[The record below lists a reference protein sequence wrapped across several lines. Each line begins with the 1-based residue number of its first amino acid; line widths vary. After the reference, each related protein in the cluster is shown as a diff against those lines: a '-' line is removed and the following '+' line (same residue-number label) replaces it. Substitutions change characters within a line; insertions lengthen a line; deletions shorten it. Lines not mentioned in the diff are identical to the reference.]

1 MKRLLGVVLVLFMA
15 CIPMNIH
22 AQEVD
27 LSFEYSAQ
35 KVKIENAIKY
45 YTIEGELLD
54 EAPIDCGTY
63 ITLLSNR
70 KTIVFEINPKKVD
83 VKVSY
88 NKDWRENDPE
98 EEKYLC
104 DYVGDYE
111 FKLRI
116 DADGNINSLD
126 NFQGNYDFQ
135 FEPKNVKDIEVA
147 KTRITH
153 PDVEYV
159 YSEDGISIY
168 SDIDQVEPIQLK
180 DVGEYTVAFDLDE
193 RYYES
198 VPFKVTI
205 LPKTIE
211 LKPNK
216 QFKYFGEL
224 DPVLENDDY
233 ILTRE
238 LGEDIGVYKLTV
250 QSKSKNYK
258 YEIIENDVFTILEN
272 KSQQIKPEVT
282 NQPSNDEKKEPLQ
295 SVNVSNKD
303 KNKYASATDM
313 ESNKDIE
320 TKVDKES
327 AKTETKVVTGVFNL
341 TPMYLSF
348 MTISLVVAM
357 YIMYILIRKRNVKI

>member
-27 LSFEYSAQ
+27 LSFDYSGQ
-35 KVKIENAIKY
+35 KVEVENAVMY
-45 YTIEGELLD
+45 FTQSWERLD

-63 ITLLSNR
+63 IAWTSDEKL
-70 KTIVFEINPKKVD
+70 IHFEINPKKVP
-83 VKVSY
+83 VKVTY

-104 DYVGDYE
+104 NHVGNYE

-116 DADGNINSLD
+116 DTDGNFGSLD
-126 NFQGNYDFQ
+126 NYQGNYDFQ
-135 FEPKNVKDIEVA
+135 FEPKNVNDIEVA

-159 YSEDGISIY
+159 YSEDGIKIY
-168 SDIDQVEPIQLK
+168 SDIDQVEPILLK
-180 DVGEYTVAFDLDE
+180 DVGEYTVAFNLDE

-205 LPKTIE
+205 LPKTIQ

-216 QFKYFGEL
+216 QFKYFGEE
-224 DPVLENDDY
+224 DPVSENDDY
-233 ILTRE
+233 ILSRE
-238 LGEDIGVYKLTV
+238 PGEDIGDYKLTV

-258 YEIIENDVFTILEN
+258 YEIVENDVFSILGRDTVHRNETKGPSFKIDKEVEKTTDKETTVLN
-272 KSQQIKPEVT
+272 TSQSKIT
-282 NQPSNDEKKEPLQ
+282 
-295 SVNVSNKD
+295 
-303 KNKYASATDM
+303 TG
-313 ESNKDIE
+313 IE
-320 TKVDKES
+320 TKTFTYS
-327 AKTETKVVTGVFNL
+327 MALLF
-341 TPMYLSF
+341 
-348 MTISLVVAM
+348 SLLAIFIV
-357 YIMYILIRKRNVKI
+357 IFKFI

>member
-15 CIPMNIH
+15 CIPMNVQ

-27 LSFEYSAQ
+27 LSFEYTGQ
-35 KVKIENAIKY
+35 KIEIENAEMY
-45 YTIEGELLD
+45 FTQSWERLD
-54 EAPIDCGTY
+54 EAPTDCGAY
-63 ITLLSNR
+63 IAWTSDEKL
-70 KTIVFEINPKKVD
+70 IHFEINPKKVD
-83 VKVSY
+83 LKVSY
-88 NKDWRENDPE
+88 NKDWRESDPE

-116 DADGNINSLD
+116 DTDGNINSLD
-126 NFQGNYDFQ
+126 NYLGNYDFQ
-135 FEPKNVKDIEVA
+135 FEPKNVKDVEVL
-147 KTRITH
+147 KTKITH

-168 SDIDQVEPIQLK
+168 SDIDQVKPIQLK

-216 QFKYFGEL
+216 QFKYFGEE

-238 LGEDIGVYKLTV
+238 PGEDIGDYKLTV

-258 YEIIENDVFTILEN
+258 YEIIENDVFKILG
-272 KSQQIKPEVT
+272 
-282 NQPSNDEKKEPLQ
+282 
-295 SVNVSNKD
+295 KD
-303 KNKYASATDM
+303 AIDRN
-313 ESNKDIE
+313 E
-320 TKVDKES
+320 TKGPSFKIDKEVE
-327 AKTETKVVTGVFNL
+327 KTTHKETTVLNRSQSKITTGIQTKTFTYSITL
-341 TPMYLSF
+341 MF
-348 MTISLVVAM
+348 SLLV
-357 YIMYILIRKRNVKI
+357 IFIFIFKFI

>member
-22 AQEVD
+22 AQEVVD
-27 LSFEYSAQ
+27 SFEYTGQ
-35 KVKIENAIKY
+35 KIEVENAVKY

-54 EAPIDCGTY
+54 EAPIYCGTY
-63 ITLLSNR
+63 IAWTSDEEAIL
-70 KTIVFEINPKKVD
+70 FEINPKKVS
-83 VKVSY
+83 VKVTY
-88 NKDWRENDPE
+88 NKDWRESDPE

-104 DYVGDYE
+104 EYVGDYE

-126 NFQGNYDFQ
+126 NYQGNYDFQ
-135 FEPKNVKDIEVA
+135 FEPKNVKDVEVL
-147 KTRITH
+147 KTKITH

-159 YSEDGISIY
+159 YSEDGIKIY
-168 SDIDQVEPIQLK
+168 SDIDHVKPIQLK

-216 QFKYFGEL
+216 QFKYFGEE
-224 DPVLENDDY
+224 DPVLGNDDY

-238 LGEDIGVYKLTV
+238 PGEDIGDYKLTV

-258 YEIIENDVFTILEN
+258 YEIIENDVFKILGKDAIDRNETKGSSFKIDKEVEKTTLKETPVLN
-272 KSQQIKPEVT
+272 KSQSKITTGIQ
-282 NQPSNDEKKEPLQ
+282 
-295 SVNVSNKD
+295 
-303 KNKYASATDM
+303 
-313 ESNKDIE
+313 
-320 TKVDKES
+320 TKTFTYS
-327 AKTETKVVTGVFNL
+327 ITLMF
-341 TPMYLSF
+341 
-348 MTISLVVAM
+348 SLLV
-357 YIMYILIRKRNVKI
+357 IFIFIFKFI

>member
-1 MKRLLGVVLVLFMA
+1 MKRLLGVVLVLFVA

-22 AQEVD
+22 AKEVD
-27 LSFEYSAQ
+27 LSFEYTGQ
-35 KVKIENAIKY
+35 KIEIENAVMY
-45 YTIEGELLD
+45 FTQSWEMLD

-63 ITLLSNR
+63 NVWTSDGE
-70 KTIVFEINPKKVD
+70 TILFEINPKKVD

-88 NKDWRENDPE
+88 NKDWRESDPE

-116 DADGNINSLD
+116 DTDGNINSLD
-126 NFQGNYDFQ
+126 NYLGNYDFQ
-135 FEPKNVKDIEVA
+135 FEPKNVKDIDVA

-168 SDIDQVEPIQLK
+168 SDIDHVKPIILK
-180 DVGEYTVAFDLDE
+180 DVGEYTVAFNLDE

-216 QFKYFGEL
+216 QFKYFGEE

-238 LGEDIGVYKLTV
+238 PGEDIGDYKLTV

-258 YEIIENDVFTILEN
+258 YEIIENDVFSIFGRDEIHRNET
-272 KSQQIKPEVT
+272 KG
-282 NQPSNDEKKEPLQ
+282 PSF
-295 SVNVSNKD
+295 
-303 KNKYASATDM
+303 
-313 ESNKDIE
+313 
-320 TKVDKES
+320 KVDKEVE
-327 AKTETKVVTGVFNL
+327 KTTYKETTALNKSHSKITTGIQTKTFTYSIAL
-341 TPMYLSF
+341 MF
-348 MTISLVVAM
+348 SLLV
-357 YIMYILIRKRNVKI
+357 IFIFIFKFI

>member
-22 AQEVD
+22 AQEVVD
-27 LSFEYSAQ
+27 SFEYTGQ
-35 KVKIENAIKY
+35 KIEVENAVKY

-54 EAPIDCGTY
+54 EAPIYCGTY
-63 ITLLSNR
+63 IAWTSDEEAIL
-70 KTIVFEINPKKVD
+70 FEINPKKVS
-83 VKVSY
+83 VKVTY
-88 NKDWRENDPE
+88 NKDWRESDPE

-104 DYVGDYE
+104 DYVGDYA

-116 DADGNINSLD
+116 DTDGNINSLD
-126 NFQGNYDFQ
+126 NYLGNYDFL
-135 FEPKNVKDIEVA
+135 FEPKNVNDVEVL
-147 KTRITH
+147 KTKVTH

-168 SDIDQVEPIQLK
+168 SDIDQVKPIQLK

-216 QFKYFGEL
+216 QFKYFGEE

-238 LGEDIGVYKLTV
+238 PGEDIGDYKLTV

-258 YEIIENDVFTILEN
+258 YEIIENDVFKILGRDTIHRN
-272 KSQQIKPEVT
+272 
-282 NQPSNDEKKEPLQ
+282 
-295 SVNVSNKD
+295 
-303 KNKYASATDM
+303 
-313 ESNKDIE
+313 E
-320 TKVDKES
+320 TKGPSPKIDKEVK
-327 AKTETKVVTGVFNL
+327 KTTVKETTVLNTSQSKITTGIQTKTFTYSMAVL
-341 TPMYLSF
+341 
-348 MTISLVVAM
+348 ISLLAIFIV
-357 YIMYILIRKRNVKI
+357 IFKFI

>member
-15 CIPMNIH
+15 CIPMNIQ

-27 LSFEYSAQ
+27 LSFEYSGQ
-35 KVKIENAIKY
+35 KVEIQNAIKY
-45 YTIEGELLD
+45 YTIKGELLD
-54 EAPIDCGTY
+54 KAPIYCGRY
-63 ITLLSNR
+63 IAWTSDEEAIL
-70 KTIVFEINPKKVD
+70 FEINPKKVP
-83 VKVSY
+83 VKVTY

-104 DYVGDYE
+104 EYVGDYE

-116 DADGNINSLD
+116 DTDGNINSLD
-126 NFQGNYDFQ
+126 NYQGNYDFQ
-135 FEPKNVKDIEVA
+135 FEPKNINDVEVL
-147 KTRITH
+147 KTKVTH

-168 SDIDQVEPIQLK
+168 SDIDHVKPIILK

-205 LPKTIE
+205 FPKTIE
-211 LKPNK
+211 LQLPSY
-216 QFKYFGEL
+216 QKYVGEK
-224 DPVLENDDY
+224 DPILETDDY
-233 ILTRE
+233 ILIRE
-238 LGEDIGVYKLTV
+238 VGEEVGNYKLTA
-250 QSKSKNYK
+250 QSKSKNYI
-258 YEIIENDVFTILEN
+258 YEIVANDTFTILDTKLHDIRQETT
-272 KSQQIKPEVT
+272 I
-282 NQPSNDEKKEPLQ
+282 QPDNEEKKDPLL
-295 SVNVSNKD
+295 SVNASNKD

-327 AKTETKVVTGVFNL
+327 QKTETKVVTGVSNFAS
-341 TPMYLSF
+341 MYYLIMVSS
-348 MTISLVVAM
+348 IALAM
-357 YIMYILIRKRNVKI
+357 YAFIKKRNVKS

>member
-27 LSFEYSAQ
+27 LFFEYTGQ
-35 KVKIENAIKY
+35 KIEIENAEMY
-45 YTIEGELLD
+45 FTQSWERLD
-54 EAPIDCGTY
+54 EAPTDCGTY
-63 ITLLSNR
+63 IAWTSDEKL
-70 KTIVFEINPKKVD
+70 IHFEINPKKVPI
-83 VKVSY
+83 KVTY
-88 NKDWRENDPE
+88 NKDWRESDPE

-104 DYVGDYE
+104 DYVGDYA

-116 DADGNINSLD
+116 DTDGNINSLD
-126 NFQGNYDFQ
+126 NYLGNYDFQ
-135 FEPKNVKDIEVA
+135 FDPKNVKDVEVL
-147 KTRITH
+147 KTKITH

-159 YSEDGISIY
+159 YFEDGISIY
-168 SDIDQVEPIQLK
+168 SDIDQVEPILLK

-216 QFKYFGEL
+216 QFKYFGEE

-238 LGEDIGVYKLTV
+238 PGEDIGDYKLTV

-258 YEIIENDVFTILEN
+258 YEIIENDVFSILGRDQIHRNEAKGPSFKIDKEVEKTTHKETTVLN
-272 KSQQIKPEVT
+272 KSQSKITTGIQ
-282 NQPSNDEKKEPLQ
+282 
-295 SVNVSNKD
+295 
-303 KNKYASATDM
+303 
-313 ESNKDIE
+313 
-320 TKVDKES
+320 TKTFTYS
-327 AKTETKVVTGVFNL
+327 ITLMF
-341 TPMYLSF
+341 
-348 MTISLVVAM
+348 SLLV
-357 YIMYILIRKRNVKI
+357 IFIFIFKFI

>member
-22 AQEVD
+22 AQEVVD
-27 LSFEYSAQ
+27 SFEYTGQ
-35 KVKIENAIKY
+35 KIEVENAVKY

-54 EAPIDCGTY
+54 EAPIYCGTY
-63 ITLLSNR
+63 IAWTSDEEAIL
-70 KTIVFEINPKKVD
+70 FEINPKKVS
-83 VKVSY
+83 VKVTY
-88 NKDWRENDPE
+88 NKDWRESDPE

-104 DYVGDYE
+104 DYVGDYA

-116 DADGNINSLD
+116 DMDGNFGSLD
-126 NFQGNYDFQ
+126 NYQGNYDFQ

-159 YSEDGISIY
+159 YSEDGIKIY
-168 SDIDQVEPIQLK
+168 SDIDYVKPILLK
-180 DVGEYTVAFDLDE
+180 DVGKYTLAFNLDE

-216 QFKYFGEL
+216 QFKYFGEE

-238 LGEDIGVYKLTV
+238 SGEDIGDYKLTV

-258 YEIIENDVFTILEN
+258 YEIVENDVFSILGRN
-272 KSQQIKPEVT
+272 AIHR
-282 NQPSNDEKKEPLQ
+282 N
-295 SVNVSNKD
+295 
-303 KNKYASATDM
+303 
-313 ESNKDIE
+313 E
-320 TKVDKES
+320 TKGPSPKIDKEVK
-327 AKTETKVVTGVFNL
+327 KTTDKETTVLNTSQSKITTGIQTKTFTYSMAVLF
-341 TPMYLSF
+341 
-348 MTISLVVAM
+348 SLLA
-357 YIMYILIRKRNVKI
+357 IFILIFKFI

>member
-15 CIPMNIH
+15 CVPMNIH

-27 LSFEYSAQ
+27 LSFDYSGH
-35 KVKIENAIKY
+35 KVEIGNAIKY

-63 ITLLSNR
+63 IAWTSDEEVIL
-70 KTIVFEINPKKVD
+70 FEINPKKVP
-83 VKVSY
+83 VKVTY
-88 NKDWRENDPE
+88 NKDWRENDSE

-126 NFQGNYDFQ
+126 NYLGNYDFQ
-135 FEPKNVKDIEVA
+135 FEPKNVKDVKVL
-147 KTRITH
+147 KTKITH

-159 YSEDGISIY
+159 YSEDGIEIY
-168 SDIDQVEPIQLK
+168 SDIDQVEPILLR
-180 DVGEYTVAFDLDE
+180 DVGEYTVAFNLDE

-216 QFKYFGEL
+216 QFKYFGEE

-238 LGEDIGVYKLTV
+238 PGEDIGDYKLTV

-258 YEIIENDVFTILEN
+258 YEIIENDVFSILGRDVIHRNETKGPSPKFDKEVEKTTHEETSVLN
-272 KSQQIKPEVT
+272 KSHSKITTGIQ
-282 NQPSNDEKKEPLQ
+282 
-295 SVNVSNKD
+295 
-303 KNKYASATDM
+303 
-313 ESNKDIE
+313 
-320 TKVDKES
+320 TKTFTYS
-327 AKTETKVVTGVFNL
+327 ITLIF
-341 TPMYLSF
+341 
-348 MTISLVVAM
+348 SLLV
-357 YIMYILIRKRNVKI
+357 IFIFIFKFI

>member
-15 CIPMNIH
+15 CIPMNVQ

-27 LSFEYSAQ
+27 LSFEYTGQ
-35 KVKIENAIKY
+35 KIEIENAEMY
-45 YTIEGELLD
+45 FTQSWERLD
-54 EAPIDCGTY
+54 EAPTDCGAY
-63 ITLLSNR
+63 IAWTSDEKL
-70 KTIVFEINPKKVD
+70 IHFEINPKKVD

-88 NKDWRENDPE
+88 NKDWRESDPE

-116 DADGNINSLD
+116 DTDGNINSLD
-126 NFQGNYDFQ
+126 NYLGNYDFQ
-135 FEPKNVKDIEVA
+135 FEPKNVKDVEVL
-147 KTRITH
+147 KTKITH

-168 SDIDQVEPIQLK
+168 SDIDHVKPIILK
-180 DVGEYTVAFDLDE
+180 DVGEYTVAFNLDE

-216 QFKYFGEL
+216 QFKYFGEQ
-224 DPVLENDDY
+224 DPVLENDY
-233 ILTRE
+233 YLLTRE
-238 LGEDIGVYKLTV
+238 PGEDIGDYKLTV

-258 YEIIENDVFTILEN
+258 YEIIENDVFKILG
-272 KSQQIKPEVT
+272 
-282 NQPSNDEKKEPLQ
+282 
-295 SVNVSNKD
+295 KD
-303 KNKYASATDM
+303 AIDRN
-313 ESNKDIE
+313 E
-320 TKVDKES
+320 TKGPSFKIDKEVE
-327 AKTETKVVTGVFNL
+327 KTTHKETPVLNRSQSKITTGIQTKTFTYSITL
-341 TPMYLSF
+341 MF
-348 MTISLVVAM
+348 SLLV
-357 YIMYILIRKRNVKI
+357 IFIFIFKFI

>member
-15 CIPMNIH
+15 CVPMNIH

-27 LSFEYSAQ
+27 LSFDYSGQ
-35 KVKIENAIKY
+35 KIEIKNAEMYFTQSWEK
-45 YTIEGELLD
+45 LD
-54 EAPIDCGTY
+54 EAPTDCGTY
-63 ITLLSNR
+63 IAWTSDEKL
-70 KTIVFEINPKKVD
+70 IHFEINPKKVP
-83 VKVSY
+83 VKVTY

-116 DADGNINSLD
+116 DTDGNINSLD
-126 NFQGNYDFQ
+126 NYQGNYDFQ
-135 FEPKNVKDIEVA
+135 FEPKNVKDVEVL
-147 KTRITH
+147 KTKITH

-168 SDIDQVEPIQLK
+168 SDIDHVKPIQLK
-180 DVGEYTVAFDLDE
+180 DVGEYTVVFDLDE

-216 QFKYFGEL
+216 QFKYFGEE

-238 LGEDIGVYKLTV
+238 PGEDIGDYKLTV

-258 YEIIENDVFTILEN
+258 YEIAENVVFSILLGRDAIHRNETKGPSFKIDKEVEKTTHKETPVSN
-272 KSQQIKPEVT
+272 KSQSKITTGIQ
-282 NQPSNDEKKEPLQ
+282 
-295 SVNVSNKD
+295 
-303 KNKYASATDM
+303 
-313 ESNKDIE
+313 
-320 TKVDKES
+320 
-327 AKTETKVVTGVFNL
+327 AKTFTYSITLIF
-341 TPMYLSF
+341 
-348 MTISLVVAM
+348 SLFV
-357 YIMYILIRKRNVKI
+357 IFIFIFKFI

>member
-15 CIPMNIH
+15 CIPMNVQ

-27 LSFEYSAQ
+27 LSFEYTGQ
-35 KVKIENAIKY
+35 KIEIENAEMY
-45 YTIEGELLD
+45 FTQSWERLD
-54 EAPIDCGTY
+54 EAPTDCGAY
-63 ITLLSNR
+63 IAWTSDEKL
-70 KTIVFEINPKKVD
+70 IHFEINPKKVD

-104 DYVGDYE
+104 EYVGDYE

-116 DADGNINSLD
+116 DTDGNINSLD
-126 NFQGNYDFQ
+126 NYQGNYDFL
-135 FEPKNVKDIEVA
+135 FEPKNVNDVEVL
-147 KTRITH
+147 KTKVTH

-168 SDIDQVEPIQLK
+168 SDIDHVKPIILK
-180 DVGEYTVAFDLDE
+180 DVGEYTVAFNLDE

-216 QFKYFGEL
+216 QFKYFGEQ

-233 ILTRE
+233 LLTRE
-238 LGEDIGVYKLTV
+238 PGEDIGDYKLTV

-258 YEIIENDVFTILEN
+258 YEIIENDVFKILGKDAIHRNETKGPSFKIDKAVEKTTHKETPVLN
-272 KSQQIKPEVT
+272 KSQSKITTGIQ
-282 NQPSNDEKKEPLQ
+282 
-295 SVNVSNKD
+295 
-303 KNKYASATDM
+303 
-313 ESNKDIE
+313 
-320 TKVDKES
+320 TKTFPYS
-327 AKTETKVVTGVFNL
+327 ITLMF
-341 TPMYLSF
+341 
-348 MTISLVVAM
+348 SLLV
-357 YIMYILIRKRNVKI
+357 IFIFIFKFI

>member
-15 CIPMNIH
+15 CVPMNIH

-27 LSFEYSAQ
+27 LSFDYSGQ

-63 ITLLSNR
+63 IALLSDR
-70 KTIVFEINPKKVD
+70 ETIFFEINPKKVD

-88 NKDWRENDPE
+88 NKDWRENDSE

-104 DYVGDYE
+104 DYIGNYE

-126 NFQGNYDFQ
+126 NYQGNYDFQ

-159 YSEDGISIY
+159 YSEDGIKIY
-168 SDIDQVEPIQLK
+168 SDIDQVESILLK
-180 DVGEYTVAFDLDE
+180 DVGEYTVAFNLDE

-205 LPKTIE
+205 LPKTIQ

-216 QFKYFGEL
+216 QFKYFGEE
-224 DPVLENDDY
+224 DPVSENDDY
-233 ILTRE
+233 ILSRE
-238 LGEDIGVYKLTV
+238 PGEDIGDYKLTV

-258 YEIIENDVFTILEN
+258 YEIVENDVFSILGKDTIHRNETKGPSPKIDKEVEKTTDKETAVLN
-272 KSQQIKPEVT
+272 KSQSKIT
-282 NQPSNDEKKEPLQ
+282 
-295 SVNVSNKD
+295 
-303 KNKYASATDM
+303 TG
-313 ESNKDIE
+313 IH
-320 TKVDKES
+320 TKTFPYSIALMFSLLVIF
-327 AKTETKVVTGVFNL
+327 VFI
-341 TPMYLSF
+341 F
-348 MTISLVVAM
+348 KFI
-357 YIMYILIRKRNVKI
+357 

>member
-22 AQEVD
+22 AHEVVE
-27 LSFEYSAQ
+27 SFEYTGQ
-35 KVKIENAIKY
+35 KIEVENAVKY

-54 EAPIDCGTY
+54 EAPIYCGTY
-63 ITLLSNR
+63 IAWTSDEEAIL
-70 KTIVFEINPKKVD
+70 FEINPKKVP
-83 VKVSY
+83 VKVTY
-88 NKDWRENDPE
+88 NKDWRESDPE

-104 DYVGDYE
+104 DYVGDYA

-116 DADGNINSLD
+116 DTDGNINSLD
-126 NFQGNYDFQ
+126 NYQGNYDFQ

-168 SDIDQVEPIQLK
+168 SDIDQVEPIILK

-205 LPKTIE
+205 FPKTIE

-216 QFKYFGEL
+216 QFKYFGEE

-238 LGEDIGVYKLTV
+238 PGEDIGDYKLTV

-258 YEIIENDVFTILEN
+258 YEIVENDVFSILGRDVIHRNETKGPSFKIDKEVETTTHKETTALN
-272 KSQQIKPEVT
+272 KSQSKVT
-282 NQPSNDEKKEPLQ
+282 TGIQ
-295 SVNVSNKD
+295 
-303 KNKYASATDM
+303 
-313 ESNKDIE
+313 
-320 TKVDKES
+320 TKTFPYS
-327 AKTETKVVTGVFNL
+327 IALMF
-341 TPMYLSF
+341 
-348 MTISLVVAM
+348 SLLV
-357 YIMYILIRKRNVKI
+357 IFIFIFKFI